1 MKKSSKQKGETKK
14 VPPVYSEEKLKALET
29 AVNWIRNRQVF
40 LIRQIQKHDISDK
53 KLQEIGHFDKKLIK
67 RFETGVISLIKL
79 IEMKVT
85 ISAILREKDLQEQ
98 VNMHERGHRESDF
111 YADYMALEI
120 NQTIEEREE
129 KINAFKMTDKFIQS
143 THFVENINILIQNG
157 DIHLKQE
164 QSSDLN

>member
-1 MKKSSKQKGETKK
+1 MEKPSKQKGETKK

-40 LIRQIQKHDISDK
+40 LIRQIQKNDISDK
-53 KLQEIGHFDKKLIK
+53 KLQEIGHFDKKLIE
-67 RFETGVISLIKL
+67 RFETGVISVIKL
-79 IEMKVT
+79 IEMKET
-85 ISAILREKDLQEQ
+85 IIAILHEKDIQEQ
-98 VNMHERGHRESDF
+98 VNMHGKGHRERDF
-111 YADYMALEI
+111 YAAYMALEH

-157 DIHLKQE
+157 DIHLKQ
-164 QSSDLN
+164 

>member
-129 KINAFKMTDKFIQS
+129 KINAFKMTDKFNKS

-157 DIHLKQE
+157 DIHLKQ
-164 QSSDLN
+164 

>member
-1 MKKSSKQKGETKK
+1 MEKQSKQKGETKK

-40 LIRQIQKHDISDK
+40 MIQQIQKNNISDK

-67 RFETGVISLIKL
+67 RFETGVISVIKL

-85 ISAILREKDLQEQ
+85 ISAILHEKDLQEQ
-98 VNMHERGHRESDF
+98 VNMHEKGHRERDF
-111 YADYMALEI
+111 YADYIALEI

-157 DIHLKQE
+157 DIHLKQ
-164 QSSDLN
+164 

>member
-1 MKKSSKQKGETKK
+1 MEKSSKQKGETKK

-40 LIRQIQKHDISDK
+40 LIRKIQKNDISDK
-53 KLQEIGHFDKKLIK
+53 KLQEIGHFDKKLIE
-67 RFETGVISLIKL
+67 RFETGVISVIKL
-79 IEMKVT
+79 IEMKET
-85 ISAILREKDLQEQ
+85 IIAILHEKDIQEQ
-98 VNMHERGHRESDF
+98 VNMHEKGHRERDF
-111 YADYMALEI
+111 YAAYMALEH

-157 DIHLKQE
+157 DIHLKQ
-164 QSSDLN
+164 

>member
-1 MKKSSKQKGETKK
+1 MEKSSKQKGETKK

-40 LIRQIQKHDISDK
+40 LIRQIQKNDISDK
-53 KLQEIGHFDKKLIK
+53 KLQEIGHFDKKLIE
-67 RFETGVISLIKL
+67 RFETGVISVIKL
-79 IEMKVT
+79 IEMKET
-85 ISAILREKDLQEQ
+85 IIAILHEKDIQEQ
-98 VNMHERGHRESDF
+98 VNMHEKGHREMDF
-111 YADYMALEI
+111 YAAYMALEH

-157 DIHLKQE
+157 DIHLKQ
-164 QSSDLN
+164 

>member
-1 MKKSSKQKGETKK
+1 MEKPSKQKGETKK

-40 LIRQIQKHDISDK
+40 LIRQIQKNDISDK
-53 KLQEIGHFDKKLIK
+53 KLQEIGHFDKKLIQ
-67 RFETGVISLIKL
+67 RFETGVISVIKL
-79 IEMKVT
+79 IEMKET
-85 ISAILREKDLQEQ
+85 IIAILHEKDIQEQ
-98 VNMHERGHRESDF
+98 VNMHEKGHRESDF
-111 YADYMALEI
+111 YAAYMALEH

-157 DIHLKQE
+157 DIHLKQ
-164 QSSDLN
+164 

>member
-1 MKKSSKQKGETKK
+1 MEKSSKQKGETKK

-40 LIRQIQKHDISDK
+40 LIRQIQKNDISDK
-53 KLQEIGHFDKKLIK
+53 KLQEIGHFDKKLIE
-67 RFETGVISLIKL
+67 RFETGIISVIKL
-79 IEMKVT
+79 IEMKET
-85 ISAILREKDLQEQ
+85 IIAILHEKDIQEQ
-98 VNMHERGHRESDF
+98 VNMHEKGHRERDF
-111 YADYMALEI
+111 YAAYMALEH

-157 DIHLKQE
+157 DIHLKQ
-164 QSSDLN
+164 

>member
-14 VPPVYSEEKLKALET
+14 VPPVYSEVKLKALET

-157 DIHLKQE
+157 DIHLKQ
-164 QSSDLN
+164 

>member
-1 MKKSSKQKGETKK
+1 MEKPSKQKGETKK

-40 LIRQIQKHDISDK
+40 LIRQIQKNDISDK
-53 KLQEIGHFDKKLIK
+53 KLQEIGHFDKKLIE
-67 RFETGVISLIKL
+67 RFETGVISVIKL
-79 IEMKVT
+79 IEMKET
-85 ISAILREKDLQEQ
+85 IIAILHEKDLQEQ
-98 VNMHERGHRESDF
+98 VNMHEKGHRERDF
-111 YADYMALEI
+111 YAAYMALEH

-157 DIHLKQE
+157 DIHLKQ
-164 QSSDLN
+164 

>member
-1 MKKSSKQKGETKK
+1 MEKPSKQKGETKK

-40 LIRQIQKHDISDK
+40 LIRQIQKNDISDK
-53 KLQEIGHFDKKLIK
+53 KLQEIGHFDKKLIE
-67 RFETGVISLIKL
+67 RFDTGVISVIKL
-79 IEMKVT
+79 IEMKET
-85 ISAILREKDLQEQ
+85 IIAILHEKDIQEQ
-98 VNMHERGHRESDF
+98 VNMHEKGHRERDF
-111 YADYMALEI
+111 YAAYMALEH

-157 DIHLKQE
+157 DIHLKQ
-164 QSSDLN
+164 

>member
-1 MKKSSKQKGETKK
+1 MEKSSKQKGETKK

-53 KLQEIGHFDKKLIK
+53 KLQKIGHFDKKLIK

-157 DIHLKQE
+157 DIHLKQ
-164 QSSDLN
+164 

>member
-1 MKKSSKQKGETKK
+1 MEKQSKQKGETKK

-40 LIRQIQKHDISDK
+40 MIQQIQKNNISDK

-85 ISAILREKDLQEQ
+85 ISAILHEKDLQEQ
-98 VNMHERGHRESDF
+98 VNMHEKGHRERDF
-111 YADYMALEI
+111 YADYIALEI

-143 THFVENINILIQNG
+143 THFVENIDILIQNG
-157 DIHLKQE
+157 DIHLKQ
-164 QSSDLN
+164 

>member
-1 MKKSSKQKGETKK
+1 MKKPSKQKGETKK
-14 VPPVYSEEKLKALET
+14 VSPVYSEEKLKALET

-53 KLQEIGHFDKKLIK
+53 KLQEIGHFDKKLIE
-67 RFETGVISLIKL
+67 RFETGVISVIKL
-79 IEMKVT
+79 IEMKET
-85 ISAILREKDLQEQ
+85 IIAILHEKDIQEQ
-98 VNMHERGHRESDF
+98 VNMHEKGHRERDF
-111 YADYMALEI
+111 YAAYMALEH

-157 DIHLKQE
+157 DIHLKQ
-164 QSSDLN
+164 

>member
-1 MKKSSKQKGETKK
+1 MEKQSKQKGETKK

-40 LIRQIQKHDISDK
+40 LIRQIQKNDISDK
-53 KLQEIGHFDKKLIK
+53 KLQEIGHFDKKLIV
-67 RFETGVISLIKL
+67 RFETGVISVIKL
-79 IEMKVT
+79 IEMKET
-85 ISAILREKDLQEQ
+85 IIAILHEKDIQEQ
-98 VNMHERGHRESDF
+98 VNMHEKGHRERDF
-111 YADYMALEI
+111 YAAYMALEH

-157 DIHLKQE
+157 DIHLKQ
-164 QSSDLN
+164 

>member
-1 MKKSSKQKGETKK
+1 MEKPSKQKGETKK

-40 LIRQIQKHDISDK
+40 LIRQIQKNDISDK
-53 KLQEIGHFDKKLIK
+53 KPQEIGHFDKKLIE
-67 RFETGVISLIKL
+67 RFETGVISVIKL
-79 IEMKVT
+79 IEMKET
-85 ISAILREKDLQEQ
+85 IIAILHEKDIQEQ
-98 VNMHERGHRESDF
+98 VNMHEKGHRERDF
-111 YADYMALEI
+111 YAAYMALEH

-157 DIHLKQE
+157 DIHLKQ
-164 QSSDLN
+164 

>member
-53 KLQEIGHFDKKLIK
+53 KLQKIGHFDKKLIK

-157 DIHLKQE
+157 DIHLKQ
-164 QSSDLN
+164 

>member
-1 MKKSSKQKGETKK
+1 MEKQSKQKGETKK

-40 LIRQIQKHDISDK
+40 LIRQIQKNDISDK
-53 KLQEIGHFDKKLIK
+53 KLQEIGHFDKKLIE
-67 RFETGVISLIKL
+67 RFETGVISVIKL
-79 IEMKVT
+79 IEMKET
-85 ISAILREKDLQEQ
+85 IIAILHEKDIQEQ
-98 VNMHERGHRESDF
+98 VNMHEKGHRESDF
-111 YADYMALEI
+111 YAAYMALEH

-157 DIHLKQE
+157 DIHLKQ
-164 QSSDLN
+164 

>member
-1 MKKSSKQKGETKK
+1 MEKPSKQKGETKK

-40 LIRQIQKHDISDK
+40 LIRQIQKTDISDK
-53 KLQEIGHFDKKLIK
+53 KLQEIGHFDKKLIE
-67 RFETGVISLIKL
+67 RFETGVISVIKL
-79 IEMKVT
+79 IEMKET
-85 ISAILREKDLQEQ
+85 IIAILHEKDIQEQ
-98 VNMHERGHRESDF
+98 VNMHEKGHRERDF
-111 YADYMALEI
+111 YAAYMALEH

-157 DIHLKQE
+157 DIHLKQ
-164 QSSDLN
+164 

>member
-1 MKKSSKQKGETKK
+1 MEKQSKQKGETKK

-40 LIRQIQKHDISDK
+40 LIRQIQKNDISDK
-53 KLQEIGHFDKKLIK
+53 KLQEIGHFDKKLIE
-67 RFETGVISLIKL
+67 RFETGVISVNKL
-79 IEMKVT
+79 IEMKET
-85 ISAILREKDLQEQ
+85 IIAILHEKDIQEQ
-98 VNMHERGHRESDF
+98 VNMHEKGHRERDF
-111 YADYMALEI
+111 YAAYMALEH

-157 DIHLKQE
+157 DIHLKQ
-164 QSSDLN
+164 

>member
-1 MKKSSKQKGETKK
+1 MEKQSKQKGETKK

-40 LIRQIQKHDISDK
+40 LIRQIQKNDISDK
-53 KLQEIGHFDKKLIK
+53 KLQEIGHFDKKLIE
-67 RFETGVISLIKL
+67 RFETGVISVIKL
-79 IEMKVT
+79 IEMKET
-85 ISAILREKDLQEQ
+85 IIAILHEKDIQEQ
-98 VNMHERGHRESDF
+98 VNMHEKEHRERDF
-111 YADYMALEI
+111 YAAYMALEH

-157 DIHLKQE
+157 DIHLKQ
-164 QSSDLN
+164 

>member
-1 MKKSSKQKGETKK
+1 MEKPSKQKGETKK

-40 LIRQIQKHDISDK
+40 LIRQIQKNDISDK
-53 KLQEIGHFDKKLIK
+53 KLQEIGHFDKKLIE
-67 RFETGVISLIKL
+67 RFETGVISVIKL
-79 IEMKVT
+79 IEMKET
-85 ISAILREKDLQEQ
+85 IIAILHEKDIQEQ
-98 VNMHERGHRESDF
+98 VNMHEKGHRERDF
-111 YADYMALEI
+111 YAAYTALEH

-157 DIHLKQE
+157 DIHLKQ
-164 QSSDLN
+164 